1 MISIRERP
9 PQLTK
14 AGQQASRAL
23 SQLAAHGRLFQYAP
37 GQFSDGTRNLAEKI
51 PGWVE
56 RLLLPR
62 LSTIEAKI
70 DRVDGKVD
78 ALEKVVNARFQSVE
92 TQIDAKFR
100 SVETQI
106 SELKERFNI
115 AQELAV
121 VKAQVKDLRDKLGS
135 TSS

>member
-1 MISIRERP
+1 M
-9 PQLTK
+9 
-14 AGQQASRAL
+14 
-23 SQLAAHGRLFQYAP
+23 
-37 GQFSDGTRNLAEKI
+37 AEKI
-51 PGWVE
+51 PGWIE

-92 TQIDAKFR
+92 IQIDAKFR
-100 SVETQI
+100 SVETQMV
-106 SELKERFNI
+106 ELKERFNI

-121 VKAQVKDLRDKLGS
+121 LKAQVKDLRDKVGS

>member
-1 MISIRERP
+1 M
-9 PQLTK
+9 
-14 AGQQASRAL
+14 
-23 SQLAAHGRLFQYAP
+23 
-37 GQFSDGTRNLAEKI
+37 AEKI

-106 SELKERFNI
+106 SKLKERFNI

>member
-1 MISIRERP
+1 
-9 PQLTK
+9 
-14 AGQQASRAL
+14 
-23 SQLAAHGRLFQYAP
+23 
-37 GQFSDGTRNLAEKI
+37 LAEKI

-106 SELKERFNI
+106 SKLKERFNI

>member
-1 MISIRERP
+1 
-9 PQLTK
+9 
-14 AGQQASRAL
+14 
-23 SQLAAHGRLFQYAP
+23 
-37 GQFSDGTRNLAEKI
+37 
-51 PGWVE
+51 
-56 RLLLPR
+56 LPR

-100 SVETQI
+100 SVETQMG
-106 SELKERFNI
+106 ELKERFNI

-121 VKAQVKDLRDKLGS
+121 LKAQVKDLRDKVG
-135 TSS
+135 

>member
-1 MISIRERP
+1 M
-9 PQLTK
+9 
-14 AGQQASRAL
+14 
-23 SQLAAHGRLFQYAP
+23 
-37 GQFSDGTRNLAEKI
+37 AEKI
-51 PGWVE
+51 PGWIE

-78 ALEKVVNARFQSVE
+78 ALEKVVNVRFQSVE

-100 SVETQI
+100 SVETQMA
-106 SELKERFNI
+106 ELKERFSI

-121 VKAQVKDLRDKLGS
+121 LKAQVKELGQGGNNLATWTYVDS
-135 TSS
+135 LG

>member
-1 MISIRERP
+1 M
-9 PQLTK
+9 
-14 AGQQASRAL
+14 
-23 SQLAAHGRLFQYAP
+23 
-37 GQFSDGTRNLAEKI
+37 AEKI

-106 SELKERFNI
+106 SELKERFNV

-121 VKAQVKDLRDKLGS
+121 LKAQVKDLRDKLGS